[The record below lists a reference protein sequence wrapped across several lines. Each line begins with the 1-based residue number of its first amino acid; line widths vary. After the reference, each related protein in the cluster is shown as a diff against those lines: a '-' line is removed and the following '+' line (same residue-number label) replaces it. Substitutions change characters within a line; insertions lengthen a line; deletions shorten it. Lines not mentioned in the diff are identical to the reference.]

1 MCREVPVVHLSYQ
14 TKGIIQKSIYIYCNL
29 FLRLNQQP
37 NWHSSRSEL
46 GYSIIKNFKR
56 RINICQH

>member
-14 TKGIIQKSIYIYCNL
+14 TKGIIQKSIYIYCSL

-37 NWHSSRSEL
+37 N
-46 GYSIIKNFKR
+46 
-56 RINICQH
+56 